1 MQHKAGSHSFNR
13 EIKVSTMATNT
24 DWHQRALELKPESK
38 IFINGAYVDA
48 ASGKTFEDIAPHDDR
63 LIAHVAS
70 GDVEDIDRAVKSSK
84 KVFDDGTWRFFSQAC
99 H

>member
-1 MQHKAGSHSFNR
+1 
-13 EIKVSTMATNT
+13 MATNT
-24 DWHQRALELKPESK
+24 NWHQRALELKPKSK

-70 GDVEDIDRAVKSSK
+70 GER
-84 KVFDDGTWRFFSQAC
+84 
-99 H
+99 